1 MIPRTLFT
9 EEHDLFR
16 QSAKQFFE
24 KEVAPYHDEWE
35 KDGHVPRE
43 LWKKA
48 GNLGFLCV
56 TMPEEYGGAGL
67 DFKYST
73 ILMEEQTKVYASG
86 PGFSLHTDIVAPYI
100 LHYGTEE
107 QKKKYLPKMASGEW
121 IGAIAMTEPGTG
133 SDLQGVKTNAIK
145 QGDKYILNGV
155 KTFITNGW
163 HADIVIVVAKTDPK
177 QGAAGTSLIIVEN
190 GMKGFTKGKKLQ
202 KIGMKAQDTCELF
215 FDNVEVPAENLLGFE
230 GAGFMYL
237 MQELPQ
243 ERLLIAVVGT
253 EAMATCLKDTI
264 QYTKDRQAFGKP
276 IFNFQNTRFK
286 LAEIHSKVQ
295 MARVYTDRCIELLC
309 EKKLTVDDAA
319 ACKLLISDMQ
329 CAVIDELLQLHGG
342 YGYIWDY
349 KIARAYAD
357 SRVQKIYGGTNEI
370 MKELISRNL

>member
-1 MIPRTLFT
+1 
-9 EEHDLFR
+9 
-16 QSAKQFFE
+16 
-24 KEVAPYHDEWE
+24 
-35 KDGHVPRE
+35 
-43 LWKKA
+43 
-48 GNLGFLCV
+48 
-56 TMPEEYGGAGL
+56 MPEEYGGAGL
-67 DFKYST
+67 DFKYSA

-86 PGFSLHTDIVAPYI
+86 PGFALHTDIVAPYI

-133 SDLQGVKTNAIK
+133 SDLQGVKTTAIK
-145 QGDKYILNGV
+145 KGDKYILNGV

-163 HADIVIVVAKTDPK
+163 HADIVIVVAKTDPT
-177 QGAAGTSLIIVEN
+177 QGAAGISLIIVEN
-190 GMKGFTKGKKLQ
+190 GMKGFSKGKKLQ

-243 ERLLIAVVGT
+243 ERLLIAIVGT

-264 QYTKDRQAFGKP
+264 QYTKERQAFGKP

-309 EKKLTVDDAA
+309 EKKLSVDDAA
-319 ACKLLISDMQ
+319 ACKLLISEMQ
-329 CAVIDELLQLHGG
+329 CQVIDELLQLHGG

>member
-1 MIPRTLFT
+1 MIPRSIFT
-9 EEHDLFR
+9 DEHVLFR
-16 QSAKQFFE
+16 ESARQFFE

-35 KDGHVPRE
+35 KAGQVPRE
-43 LWKKA
+43 IWQRA
-48 GNLGFLCV
+48 GELGFLCV

-86 PGFSLHTDIVAPYI
+86 LGFALHTDIVAPYI
-100 LHYGTEE
+100 LHYGSEA
-107 QKKKYLPKMASGEW
+107 QKKKYLPKMAKGEY
-121 IGAIAMTEPGTG
+121 ISAIAMTEPGTG
-133 SDLQGVKTNAIK
+133 SDLQGVKTTAIK
-145 QGDKYILNGV
+145 HGDKYILNGV
-155 KTFITNGW
+155 KTFITNGYLC
-163 HADIVIVVAKTDPK
+163 DIVIVVAKTDPS
-177 QGAAGTSLIIVEN
+177 QGAAGISLLIVEN

-215 FDNVEVPAENLLGFE
+215 FDNVEVPAENLLGYE

-264 QYTKDRQAFGKP
+264 QYTKERQAFGRP

-286 LAEIHSKVQ
+286 LAEIHAKVQ
-295 MARVYTDRCIELLC
+295 MARSFTDRCIELLC
-309 EKKLTVDDAA
+309 EKKLSIEDAA
-319 ACKLLISDMQ
+319 AAKLMISEMQ
-329 CAVIDELLQLHGG
+329 CQVIDELLQLHGG

-370 MKELISRNL
+370 MKELISRAL